1 MRYAVYIC
9 KVKRE
14 LPFPVSLWHFLEVFS
29 LCVCAARGA
38 LVNIIIFLFFLNFFL
53 RYFDK
58 EYDLDESNKHW
69 ASCGIAMNL

>member
-1 MRYAVYIC
+1 MRHAVYIC

-38 LVNIIIFLFFLNFFL
+38 LVNIIFFEISYYAILIKNT
-53 RYFDK
+53 
-58 EYDLDESNKHW
+58 
-69 ASCGIAMNL
+69 I

>member
-1 MRYAVYIC
+1 MYQTRQQDVRTVTFTWFNVFAAIMRHAVYIC

-38 LVNIIIFLFFLNFFL
+38 LVNIIFFLFF
-53 RYFDK
+53 
-58 EYDLDESNKHW
+58 
-69 ASCGIAMNL
+69 